1 MLQLKLFLSYPF
13 FNINHLMILNL
24 QIGGWACFLVQRV
37 IDA

>member
-1 MLQLKLFLSYPF
+1 
-13 FNINHLMILNL
+13 MILNL